1 MGRQSVEDL
10 AGRGDERGRE
20 RRRIVG
26 QASCFDSV
34 EVDGLKMIMIMIMM
48 RMIKVI
54 IVIMMLMIRQAMPGK
69 LLRQRLGGSFRWM
82 G

>member
-1 MGRQSVEDL
+1 MSEGCQSVQDL

-34 EVDGLKMIMIMIMM
+34 EVDGLKMIMVIMIMM
-48 RMIKVI
+48 RMM
-54 IVIMMLMIRQAMPGK
+54 IMMLMIR
-69 LLRQRLGGSFRWM
+69 
-82 G
+82 

>member
-34 EVDGLKMIMIMIMM
+34 EVDGLKMIMVVMIMM
-48 RMIKVI
+48 RMMMMIK
-54 IVIMMLMIRQAMPGK
+54 VIMMLLIR
-69 LLRQRLGGSFRWM
+69 
-82 G
+82 